1 MRKLSLKEQISII
14 EKCKKS
20 GTPLAVCLAS
30 RGHSYDSLIYECDPT
45 PPDNSKLDF
54 VPVDYR
60 PSIAEGI
67 PCVSF
72 FSGAGGL
79 DIGFECA
86 GFKTLVDVEIN
97 PMFCDT
103 LRANGHKNIIGPPFN
118 LGDVNDPD
126 AVISALEAFGISQNF
141 SGVFHGGPP
150 CQSFSIAANQRF
162 SKTMKT
168 FKRTG
173 FSHEK
178 YGNLLFHYI
187 SIIIHFNPEVFV
199 IENVD
204 GLLTIDSGAQVKM
217 ACQMLSDAHY
227 LVAPPRV
234 INAAD
239 YGVPQKRMRTFI
251 IGSRIGAF
259 QFPKPLGKCFPSGCV
274 FTSSL
279 DGVPNHVTREHN
291 VKSIERYMRLG
302 FGKRDKLGRV
312 DRLDPFRPSKTI
324 IAGGTGG
331 GGRSHLHPY
340 IPRTMSVRECARLQT
355 FPDKHFFTGPVARQF
370 TQVGNAVPPVLAYEI
385 ACAIY
390 KTIYQGQKS
399 AKIKPV
405 VPVS

>member
-1 MRKLSLKEQISII
+1 
-14 EKCKKS
+14 
-20 GTPLAVCLAS
+20 
-30 RGHSYDSLIYECDPT
+30 
-45 PPDNSKLDF
+45 
-54 VPVDYR
+54 
-60 PSIAEGI
+60 
-67 PCVSF
+67 
-72 FSGAGGL
+72 
-79 DIGFECA
+79 
-86 GFKTLVDVEIN
+86 
-97 PMFCDT
+97 
-103 LRANGHKNIIGPPFN
+103 
-118 LGDVNDPD
+118 NDPD

-162 SKTMKT
+162 S
-168 FKRTG
+168 
-173 FSHEK
+173 
-178 YGNLLFHYI
+178 
-187 SIIIHFNPEVFV
+187 
-199 IENVD
+199 
-204 GLLTIDSGAQVKM
+204 
-217 ACQMLSDAHY
+217 
-227 LVAPPRV
+227 
-234 INAAD
+234 
-239 YGVPQKRMRTFI
+239 
-251 IGSRIGAF
+251 
-259 QFPKPLGKCFPSGCV
+259 KPLGKCFPSGCV